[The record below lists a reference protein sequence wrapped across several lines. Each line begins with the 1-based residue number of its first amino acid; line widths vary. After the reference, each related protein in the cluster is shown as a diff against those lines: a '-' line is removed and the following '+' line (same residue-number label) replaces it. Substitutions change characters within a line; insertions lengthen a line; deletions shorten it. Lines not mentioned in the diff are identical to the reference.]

1 MIIIFRKECT
11 SSIRAAGRQK
21 LLTGPVLAQ
30 AHALSQTTLSRMS
43 KSQQS
48 GTARNYVESIVK
60 DQDTET
66 LLSESQPQYDPNKK
80 PAAPSSS
87 SEPASQTSSTSTQ
100 KERTFHR
107 ATFNPIASEEVAADA
122 ATAPQADVQWGP
134 REFLKQREEIKE
146 TAQLACADLE
156 VELLDC
162 FKTGHMWEKSNLCND
177 QRNRFWACFNKCRVR
192 LLFIPCA

>member
-1 MIIIFRKECT
+1 
-11 SSIRAAGRQK
+11 
-21 LLTGPVLAQ
+21 
-30 AHALSQTTLSRMS
+30 MS

-177 QRNRFWACFNKCRVR
+177 QRNRFWACFNKCRDIMKEADYKGPTSNKKKDAQIFLKLMSISEQIR
-192 LLFIPCA
+192 EESEANKS